1 MNPKAPASPLTS
13 TETETE
19 LSEWQI
25 EIGAAV
31 LLGPGTSILIGE
43 IEGLGAPEVRPQD
56 VDNPV
61 GDGALPG
68 ADHYGPRIVRIEA
81 GIKTPGDPAAAT
93 KILARLQQ
101 AARAEGVRTSTG
113 KMSVLRARWPG
124 SETRRLYGRIRRMEA
139 TSIAS
144 SVHGWIPLD
153 IEFVAMDPLFHADT
167 PTHLTLSLDQAAR
180 PGRITN
186 TGDAPAWPT
195 LRITGPISQ
204 PKVWNAVT
212 GQTLELDMSLRAG
225 EYVDLATRPGTRWAL
240 RNGTINAAGSLSPR
254 SRLDHFTVPPGSSEI
269 AWSGD
274 DSTATSSLTVS
285 WRSAHTTL

>member
-1 MNPKAPASPLTS
+1 MTPKSLTDQPASVT
-13 TETETE
+13 TE
-19 LSEWQI
+19 LRDWQI
-25 EIGAAV
+25 EIGSTV
-31 LLGPGTSILIGE
+31 LLGPGTPIPVAE

-56 VDNPV
+56 VDNPI
-61 GDGALPG
+61 GDGTLPG
-68 ADHYGPRIVRIEA
+68 ADYYGPRTVRIEA

-93 KILARLQQ
+93 KILSRLQH

-124 SETRRLYGRIRRMEA
+124 HETRRLYGRIRRMEA

-153 IEFVAMDPLFHADT
+153 IEFVAMDPLFHADA
-167 PTHLTLSLDQAAR
+167 PSYLTLGLDQAAR

-186 TGDAPAWPT
+186 TGDAPAWPA
-195 LRITGPISQ
+195 LRINGPVAQ
-204 PKVWNAVT
+204 PKVWNTVT
-212 GQTLELDMSLRAG
+212 GQRLEVAVSLRAG

-240 RNGTINAAGSLSPR
+240 RNGATNIAGSVSPR
-254 SRLDHFTVPPGSSEI
+254 SRLDHFTLPPGASEV

-274 DSTATSSLTVS
+274 DPTATSSLTLS